1 MASWLSEHWLDLIQ
15 SGGIVASLL
24 LAAHTVRKDE
34 RARRIGNSIA
44 ISEQYQQIWKE
55 IYEHPE
61 LTRVL
66 NEQDDLEAKPV
77 SPQEEMLVNM
87 LILHLGTVY
96 RAMKEGMFV
105 ELEGLQKD
113 IRRFFA
119 LPIPKAVWIK
129 TKLLQNLDFAAFI
142 ESSLK

>member
-1 MASWLSEHWLDLIQ
+1 MASWFSGHWFDLFQ

-24 LAAHTVRKDE
+24 FAAHTVRRDE
-34 RARRIGNSIA
+34 RARRISNSIA

-55 IYEHPE
+55 VYEHPE
-61 LTRVL
+61 LARVL
-66 NEQDDLEAKPV
+66 DTQADLVKDPV
-77 SPQEEMLVNM
+77 STQEEMLVNM

-119 LPIPKAVWIK
+119 SPIPKAVWIK
-129 TKLLQNLDFAAFI
+129 TKLLQNQDFAAFI